1 MGNKTVMKCSKLS
14 KLPLDY
20 FSFSRWKLGN
30 PLELFGVRLCCKG
43 LPKKQMA
50 SYAIGYCDAGALR
63 IRPKLGQKAVM
74 FFKDGE
80 FSWFHL
86 WAEEFDEIFGDR

>member
-1 MGNKTVMKCSKLS
+1 MSIP
-14 KLPLDY
+14 KLPFDD

-30 PLELFGVRLCCKG
+30 PTDLFNVRLRCKG
-43 LPKKQMA
+43 LPIKQIG
-50 SYAIGYCDAGALR
+50 SYAVGYCNAGSLR

-86 WAEEFDEIFGDR
+86 MEDEFNEIFNDNK